1 MKPTASTLPRLAWV
15 LSLLALLTLVLASC
29 NTDASQLAGA
39 SLAEEV
45 PSETPTPAAMP
56 GEISAAGVEAQADT
70 QAQAAAAAAQLQ
82 LQSDGAL
89 QIDYNANT
97 GAARWV
103 ATEGNVLTQ
112 EFAGQNLS
120 AENVARSFLNTYGR
134 LVGVAE
140 QSSELQLQQVESDE
154 LGKQHVTFQ
163 QQQGGV
169 EVFGADLNVH
179 VDGEGAVQLVN
190 GYTLPAARTVNLA
203 PTLSPEAAA
212 QAAIAYTGL
221 ADGVVSSSKVVIFN
235 AGLIT
240 DESSAT
246 YLTYQLR
253 VDSAAQPEAALW
265 LFVDA
270 ATGEVRFSYPAV
282 TDARNR
288 NTYNAQG
295 GYTSGALLA
304 RNETGAA
311 VTTAP
316 NCTATDINRAHD
328 YTGQA
333 YDFYFSRFGRDSY
346 DGAGAPLNSYV
357 CYGRNM
363 QNAYWDGMQMI
374 YGNGFALDD
383 VIGHELSHAVTER
396 ISNLVYSRQSGALNE
411 SFSDIM
417 GEALDLTNNSGND
430 AATVRWDMGEEI
442 ASIGA
447 IRDMMDPLRFNNPDR
462 TDSPKYDCA
471 SQEVHI
477 NSGVQNK
484 AFALMVDGGSFNGYT
499 IAPVGV
505 DKAVKVIY
513 RANDLYLTSS
523 AKFIDAYNAINRSC
537 NELYGA
543 GSADCTNVKKALDAT
558 KMAGPICG
566 VGGAPQPTPTP
577 TPNPTA
583 GNWLNALDGTAW
595 LNPQDYPTFCLNLP
609 YNRGTNGATVSL
621 FQCDGHNSK
630 RWIRNTDGT
639 IRPKDHPTFCL
650 NLHNNAG
657 VDGATINLWSCNG
670 NPAQKWNADANHN
683 LHPQDYPAYCL
694 NLHNNAGVN
703 DATVNLWR
711 CNGTNAQKWQ
721 ISYAEKPLTNG
732 DFEAGR
738 NVGWAETDAQNYPV
752 VGTGGA
758 QSGNWRAWLAGA
770 DNGNSTLSQS
780 IKVPATGGILTYGYK
795 IDSGDSCGY
804 DFAYVEVNGTS
815 LKTYNLCRTNATTGY
830 AAGTVSL
837 TAYAGQLVTIRFR
850 ATTDKSIL
858 SSFYVDNVAITAG
871 ALAETADP
879 HASTGPITP
888 EAKPTTIE
896 ATGGQKGATWQL
908 FLPLVNR

>member
-1 MKPTASTLPRLAWV
+1 MAETAP
-15 LSLLALLTLVLASC
+15 
-29 NTDASQLAGA
+29 AG
-39 SLAEEV
+39 
-45 PSETPTPAAMP
+45 TPTPAAP
-56 GEISAAGVEAQADT
+56 VGAVSAAGVEAQADT

-89 QIDYNANT
+89 QIDYNTNT

-103 ATEGNVLTQ
+103 ATTGNVLTA
-112 EFAGQNLS
+112 EFAHQNLS
-120 AENVARSFLNTYGR
+120 AETVARAFLGNYGR
-134 LVGVAE
+134 LVGVAD
-140 QSSELQLQQVESDE
+140 QGSELQLTQVAGDE
-154 LGKQHVTFQ
+154 FGQQHVTFQ
-163 QQQGGV
+163 QQQGGID
-169 EVFGADLNVH
+169 VFGADLNVH
-179 VDGEGAVQLVN
+179 LDGAGAIQVVN
-190 GYTLPAARTVNLA
+190 GYTLPTARAVNVT

-212 QAAIAYTGL
+212 QAAIAATGL

-235 AGLIT
+235 PGLIT
-240 DESSAT
+240 DQPSPT

-270 ATGEVRFSYPAV
+270 ATGEIHYRYPAV

-304 RNETGAA
+304 RNEVGAA

-316 NCTATDINRAHD
+316 NCTAADINRAHD
-328 YTGQA
+328 YTGHT

-363 QNAYWDGMQMI
+363 QNAFWDGAQMI
-374 YGNGFALDD
+374 YGNGFAVDD
-383 VIGHELSHAVTER
+383 VVGHELSHAVTER
-396 ISNLVYSRQSGALNE
+396 ISNLVYSGQSGALNE

-430 AATVRWDMGEEI
+430 AAAVRWDMGEEI
-442 ASIGA
+442 ATIGA
-447 IRDMMDPLRFNNPDR
+447 IRDLMDPLRFNGPDR
-462 TDSPKYDCA
+462 TDSPNYDCA
-471 SQEVHI
+471 LQGVHI

-484 AFALMVDGGSFNGYT
+484 AFALMVDGGTFNSYT
-499 IAPVGV
+499 IAPVGL

-513 RANDLYLTSS
+513 RANDLYLTAT
-523 AKFIDAYNAINRSC
+523 AKFSDAYNAINRSC

-558 KMAGPICG
+558 KMFGPVCG
-566 VGGAPQPTPTP
+566 VGGVPQPTPTP
-577 TPNPTA
+577 TPDPTA
-583 GNWLNALDGTAW
+583 GNWLNALDGNAW
-595 LNPQDYPTFCLNLP
+595 LTPQNYPTFCLNLP
-609 YNRGTNGATVSL
+609 YNRSANGATVSL

-630 RWIRNTDGT
+630 RWIRNADGT

-657 VDGATINLWSCNG
+657 VDGAVINLWSCNG
-670 NPAQKWNADANHN
+670 NPSQKWNADANHA
-683 LHPQDYPAYCL
+683 LHPQGYPDYCL

-703 DATVNLWR
+703 DAIINLWR
-711 CNGTNAQKWQ
+711 CNGNPSQKWQ
-721 ISYAEKPLTNG
+721 ISYIEKPLSNG

-738 NVGWAETDAQNYPV
+738 NIGWAETDAQNYPV

-770 DNGNSTLSQS
+770 DNALSTISQS
-780 IKVPATGGILTYGYK
+780 IKVPTGGGTLTYGYK
-795 IDSGDSCGY
+795 IDSSDACGY

-815 LKTYNLCRTNATTGY
+815 LKTYNLCRTNVTTGY
-830 AAGTVSL
+830 VAGTVNL
-837 TAYAGQLVTIRFR
+837 AAYAGQLVTLRFR
-850 ATTDKSIL
+850 ATTDKSML
-858 SSFYVDNVAITAG
+858 SSFYLDNVVLTAG
-871 ALAETADP
+871 ALVETPDP
-879 HASTGPITP
+879 HASTSATAP
-888 EAKPTTIE
+888 EPKPTSREETS
-896 ATGGQKGATWQL
+896 AQKGATWQF
-908 FLPLVNR
+908 FLPLVSR